1 MGGGAPVRIGSKTE
15 LDRLVRLVNIVMKN
29 IERKT
34 SQDRTQRDLHG
45 SRRERIIR
53 VRARARSITIIQRV
67 QSIIHL
73 RQHA

>member
-34 SQDRTQRDLHG
+34 SQDRTQRDLYRA
-45 SRRERIIR
+45 RRE
-53 VRARARSITIIQRV
+53 
-67 QSIIHL
+67 
-73 RQHA
+73 